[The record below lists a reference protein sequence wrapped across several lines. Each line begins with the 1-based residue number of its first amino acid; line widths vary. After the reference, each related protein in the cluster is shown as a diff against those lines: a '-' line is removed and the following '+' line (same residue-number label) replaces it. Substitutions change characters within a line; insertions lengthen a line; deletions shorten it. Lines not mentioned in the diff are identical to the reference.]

1 MFRYLN
7 KTTNKD
13 TMTKKQVGWMIV
25 LAMVIFTNILES
37 MILMP
42 LASTIKSDLGMD
54 EKQWGIAISSYLF
67 SAFVSG
73 IISIFLID
81 RFDRKRF
88 LVVLYALFILGTFLC
103 GVAQSYSFLV
113 FARIFAGF
121 FGGVISAVVLAM
133 VGDLIEQQ
141 HRGKAT
147 GIVMAGFSSAAA
159 LGIPLGLF
167 LGLNWTWHTPFIF
180 IVGMSVITWVFLL
193 FLLPKMTD
201 HLVHAKEYKSYE
213 IFGRVARNGNQ
224 IRALIFTCTI
234 LFGQFA
240 IIPYLA
246 DYVEHNVGFEKTEL
260 VWMYFFGGGLTFIT
274 NPFIGFL
281 ADKYGQLRTFLI
293 IMLVSCV
300 PILAITSMG
309 ENPMPLVLV
318 ATTSFFVFAGG
329 RNIPGTALVLSTA
342 APHERGGF
350 MSIRSA
356 MQQFASGF
364 AVLLGSAIIYQNKS
378 GIYFNFE
385 LVGYLAV
392 GTSIASY
399 FLLRTIKQKY

>member
-1 MFRYLN
+1 
-7 KTTNKD
+7 
-13 TMTKKQVGWMIV
+13 MIILGLV
-25 LAMVIFTNILES
+25 LFSNILES

-42 LASTIKSDLGMD
+42 LASTIKVELSMN
-54 EKQWGIAISSYLF
+54 EKEWGIAISAYLF

-73 IISIFLID
+73 IISIFMID
-81 RFDRKRF
+81 RFDRKKF
-88 LVVLYALFILGTFLC
+88 LLVLYAFFILGTFFC
-103 GVAQSYSFLV
+103 GIAQSYEFLV

-133 VGDLIEQQ
+133 VGDLISPE

-167 LGLNWTWHTPFIF
+167 LGLRWSWHMPFFF
-180 IVGMSVITWVFLL
+180 ILGMSIITWFLIAAQ
-193 FLLPKMTD
+193 LPTMVG
-201 HLVHAKEYKSYE
+201 HLQRISDSYKSWH
-213 IFGRVARNGNQ
+213 IIGRVAKNRNQ

-246 DYVEHNVGFEKTEL
+246 DYVEHNIGFEKTEL
-260 VWMYFFGGGLTFIT
+260 VWMYFCGGALTFVT
-274 NPFIGFL
+274 NPFVGVL
-281 ADKYGQLRTFLI
+281 ADKNGQLKMFLI
-293 IMLVSCV
+293 MMLISCI
-300 PILAITSMG
+300 PILMITSMG
-309 ENPMPLVLV
+309 ENPMPLVLI
-318 ATTSFFVFAGG
+318 ATSSFFVFAGG

-356 MQQFASGF
+356 MQQLASGI
-364 AVLLGSAIIYQNKS
+364 AVMLGSFIIYQDETGK
-378 GIYFNFE
+378 YFNFE
-385 LVGYLAV
+385 YVGYLAV

-399 FLLRTIKQKY
+399 FLLRTIKQQY